1 LNAPTEQAQH
11 PSAKT
16 ILLTGATGGIGLA
29 IARRQLSSSDE
40 HLLILTG
47 RNVEVLQQFE
57 REYPDR
63 ARAVQCD
70 MADLGKVA
78 GLVRHY
84 EVHERLDALILNHGT
99 LGNCLRVAQMEGN
112 QGEEWQRVFTVN
124 VTSCVAMVSLRL
136 YGIHVDCR
144 VQGALLTPW
153 YPCRSARHFPGSD
166 RLKDALSSP
175 HLGPRRTLTRLGER
189 MAPQKQQSTTSP

>member
-1 LNAPTEQAQH
+1 
-11 PSAKT
+11 
-16 ILLTGATGGIGLA
+16 
-29 IARRQLSSSDE
+29 
-40 HLLILTG
+40 LILTG
-47 RNVEVLQQFE
+47 RNVEILRQLE
-57 REYPDR
+57 REYRDR

-84 EVHERLDALILNHGT
+84 DVHERLDALILNHGT

-124 VTSCVAMVSLRL
+124 VTSCVAMVSLHL
-136 YGIHVDCR
+136 YGIHVDYR
-144 VQGALLTPW
+144 VQGGLLTPR

-166 RLKDALSSP
+166 RPKVALSSP
-175 HLGPRRTLTRLGER
+175 HLGPRRTLTRRGER
-189 MAPQKQQSTTSP
+189 MAPQKQQSTTSL